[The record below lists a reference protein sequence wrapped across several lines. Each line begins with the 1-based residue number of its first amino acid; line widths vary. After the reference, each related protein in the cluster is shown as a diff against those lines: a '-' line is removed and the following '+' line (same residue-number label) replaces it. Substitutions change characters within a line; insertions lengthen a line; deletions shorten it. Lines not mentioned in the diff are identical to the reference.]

1 MFPDWGGLKGA
12 GSQRD
17 RDTERHRTEINRRR
31 EAGGERD
38 RWSQRRG
45 RILEILISLE
55 SGERLA
61 SLSLGALSQNWYV
74 FIAALSS
81 LVQWFISTS
90 LLARDYLS
98 PLYR

>member
-1 MFPDWGGLKGA
+1 MTGGADG
-12 GSQRD
+12 GRV
-17 RDTERHRTEINRRR
+17 TERHRTEIGRWR
-31 EAGGERD
+31 ERQMERGG
-38 RWSQRRG
+38 
-45 RILEILISLE
+45 ILEILINLE

-61 SLSLGALSQNWYV
+61 YLGLGALSQNWYV